1 MNSLF
6 LKRFNSKY
14 RRNYT
19 EFSFADSSVL
29 ASYMVSNKT
38 KEFVTV
44 ALTGD
49 GGMKFLVVIISTI
62 LGN

>member
-1 MNSLF
+1 
-6 LKRFNSKY
+6 
-14 RRNYT
+14 
-19 EFSFADSSVL
+19 
-29 ASYMVSNKT
+29 MVSNKT